1 MSEASYFSAD
11 EEKSIDEA
19 FAGLIES
26 YLQSKHRKKVDIISK
41 AFNFARQAHNGVRRH
56 SGEPYIM
63 HPLAVAQ
70 IVASEIGLGSTSIC
84 SALLHDVVEDTDY
97 TIDDIKNMFGPKIAQ
112 IVDGLTKIAG
122 GRFGEKASEQAE
134 NFKKL
139 LLTMSD
145 DIRVIIIKIA
155 DRLHNM
161 RTLEHLPL
169 RKQYKISGETLYIY
183 APLAYR
189 LGLNRIKTELE
200 DLSFR
205 FEHPDEYRSIQE
217 KLDLTKADR
226 ATAFQEFVAPIN
238 ARLQAMGL
246 KYEIL
251 RRVKAPYSIWRKM
264 NAKQLTFDEIYD
276 ILAVRIIF
284 EPTSPETELNECFG
298 IYLMLTQI
306 YKAHPDRLR
315 DWVTRPKSNGYQALH
330 VTLMGGRGEW
340 VEVQIRSTRMN
351 DIAEQGIAAHWKY
364 KAGAVEGVLEEDDSE
379 LNKWLGTIREILE
392 DPQPDAMDFLD
403 TIKLNL
409 FSTEIF
415 VFTPKGELRTMP
427 QGSTVLDFA
436 FTIHTYLGTHCIGA
450 KVNHKLETINY
461 VLKSGDQV
469 EVLTSKTQK
478 VAHDWLNFATTAE
491 ARAKLR
497 TILRKEDRD
506 SQKFGEAVFSQF
518 LKDQDLES
526 DSGKMDRIIAMHGFE
541 TREQLMI
548 AIGRREIIPGD
559 AEKAIL
565 TSDNSGSWY
574 SKLFWGKRKNAG
586 AQPLET
592 VQAEAKSHI
601 DIGQTLVITDHDIH
615 NYKMAECCSP
625 VPGDD
630 VIGFVDS
637 DGNVTIHQRKCQ
649 VAYKLKA
656 GQGNR
661 IIAVEWRTEST
672 LFPVTIYLKG
682 IDDIGMLGKL
692 SNAISDTSG
701 AAIRKVSLE
710 SDEGIFE
717 GAVQIMVH
725 SLDDV
730 SKIRKVLKRIPGIKT
745 VVRKEE

>member
-1 MSEASYFSAD
+1 MSEQSYFSPD
-11 EEKSIDEA
+11 EEKQIDEA
-19 FAGLIES
+19 FAHLIDS
-26 YLQSKHRKKVDIISK
+26 YLQSKHRKKVELITK
-41 AFNFARQAHNGVRRH
+41 AFNFARQAHNGIRRH

-63 HPLAVAQ
+63 HPIAVAQ

-97 TIDDIKNMFGPKIAQ
+97 TIDDIKNVFGPKIAQ

-122 GRFGEKASEQAE
+122 GRFGEKASAQAE

-200 DLSFR
+200 DLSFK
-205 FEHPDEYRSIQE
+205 FEHPEEYRQIQE
-217 KLDLTKADR
+217 KLNVTKAER
-226 ATAFQEFVAPIN
+226 ATAYQEFVAPIN
-238 ARLQAMGL
+238 EKLKAMGMR
-246 KYEIL
+246 YEIL

-264 NAKQLTFDEIYD
+264 NTKQLTFEEIYD

-284 EPTSPETELNECFG
+284 EPTSPETELSDCFN
-298 IYLMLTQI
+298 IYLMLTKI
-306 YKAHPDRLR
+306 YQSHPDRLR

-364 KAGAVEGVLEEDDSE
+364 KAGAVEGTLEEDDSE

-392 DPQPDAMDFLD
+392 DPQPDSMDFLD

-415 VFTPKGELRTMP
+415 IFTPKGEFRTMP

-436 FTIHTYLGTHCIGA
+436 FNIHTYLGTHCIGA
-450 KVNHKLETINY
+450 KVNHKLEPLNY
-461 VLKSGDQV
+461 VLQSGDQV
-469 EVLTSKTQK
+469 EILTSKSQK
-478 VAHDWLNFATTAE
+478 IAHEWMDFATTAA

-497 TILRKEDRD
+497 SLLRKEDREN
-506 SQKFGEAVFSQF
+506 QRFGEAIFSQF
-518 LKDQDLES
+518 LKDEDLES
-526 DSGKMDRIIAMHGFE
+526 DSGKMDKLVSLHGFE
-541 TREQLMI
+541 TREQFMI
-548 AIGRREIIPGD
+548 ALGRKEIILGD
-559 AEKAIL
+559 SEKSIIK
-565 TSDNSGSWY
+565 SDGSGSWY
-574 SKLFWGKRKNAG
+574 SKLLWGKRKSTHGTTGTQGEVKPGIN
-586 AQPLET
+586 
-592 VQAEAKSHI
+592 VKN
-601 DIGQTLVITDHDIH
+601 TLVLTDHDIH
-615 NYKMAECCSP
+615 LHTLAGCCNP

-630 VIGFVDS
+630 VIGFVDAE
-637 DGNVTIHQRKCQ
+637 GNVTIHQRKCE
-649 VAYKLKA
+649 VANKMKSA
-656 GQGNR
+656 QGNR
-661 IIAVEWRTEST
+661 IVTVEWHTEES
-672 LFPVTIYLKG
+672 LFPVTLYIKG
-682 IDDIGMLGKL
+682 IDSIGTLGRVTGVISEKL
-692 SNAISDTSG
+692 GTD
-701 AAIRKVSLE
+701 IRKISLE

-717 GAVQIMVH
+717 GTLQVLVHNLSEAV
-725 SLDDV
+725 
-730 SKIRKVLKRIPGIKT
+730 KIKNGLKKIEGIKT
-745 VVRKEE
+745 VARKEE

>member
-1 MSEASYFSAD
+1 MGEVRYFSQD
-11 EEKSIDEA
+11 EEKTIDEA
-19 FAGLIES
+19 FAGLSKS
-26 YLQSKHRKKVDIISK
+26 YLQSKHRKKIELVTK
-41 AFNFARQAHNGVRRH
+41 AFNFARQAHNGIRRH
-56 SGEPYIM
+56 SGEPYIL

-70 IVASEIGLGSTSIC
+70 IVSSEIGLGSTSIC
-84 SALLHDVVEDTDY
+84 AALLHDVVEDTDY
-97 TIDDIKNMFGPKIAQ
+97 TIDDINNVFGPKIAQ

-122 GRFGEKASEQAE
+122 GRFGENASSQAE

-161 RTLEHLPL
+161 RTLEHLPQ

-205 FEHPDEYRSIQE
+205 FEHPEEYSQIQA
-217 KLDLTKADR
+217 KLDRTKSERAD
-226 ATAFQEFVAPIN
+226 AFREFVTPID

-251 RRVKAPYSIWRKM
+251 RRVKSPYSIWRKM
-264 NAKQLTFDEIYD
+264 NTKQLSFEEIYD

-284 EPTSPETELNECFG
+284 EPTSDETELNECFN

-306 YKAHPDRLR
+306 YQSHPDRLR

-330 VTLMGGRGEW
+330 VTLMGNRGEW

-364 KAGAVEGVLEEDDSE
+364 KAGATGSLEEDDSE

-392 DPQPDAMDFLD
+392 DPQPDSMDFLD

-415 VFTPKGELRTMP
+415 IFTPKGEFKTMP
-427 QGSTVLDFA
+427 QGSTILDFA
-436 FTIHTYLGTHCIGA
+436 FSIHTDLGTHCIGA
-450 KVNHKLETINY
+450 KVNHKLEPLNY
-461 VLKSGDQV
+461 VLQSGDQV
-469 EVLTSKTQK
+469 EILTSKSQK
-478 VAHDWLNFATTAE
+478 ISHEWMDFATTAP

-497 TILRKEDRD
+497 SLLRKEDRENGR
-506 SQKFGEAVFSQF
+506 FGEALFNQF
-518 LKDQDLES
+518 VKENDLETDS
-526 DSGKMDRIIAMHGFE
+526 DKMDRLLSLHGFQ
-541 TREQLMI
+541 TREQFMI
-548 AIGRREIIPGD
+548 ALGRREMILGD
-559 AEKAIL
+559 EDK
-565 TSDNSGSWY
+565 SVMKNDSSGSWY
-574 SKLFWGKRKNAG
+574 SKLFGSHRKN
-586 AQPLET
+586 PEENT
-592 VQAEAKSHI
+592 VSDNHRDVDVNRA
-601 DIGQTLVITDHDIH
+601 LVITDHDIH
-615 NYKMAECCSP
+615 NYTLADCCNP

-630 VIGFVDS
+630 VIGFIGS
-637 DGNVTIHQRKCQ
+637 DGSVTIHQRKCE
-649 VAYKLKA
+649 VANRMTS

-661 IIAVEWRTEST
+661 IVTVEWRTEET
-672 LFPVTIYLKG
+672 LFPVTIFMKG
-682 IDDIGMLGKL
+682 IDSIGTLGKVSEVIAGQL
-692 SNAISDTSG
+692 KVN
-701 AAIRKVSLE
+701 IRKVSLE
-710 SDEGIFE
+710 SVEGIFE
-717 GAVQIMVH
+717 GTIQVLVH
-725 SLDDV
+725 SISDI
-730 SKIRKVLKRIPGIKT
+730 SRIRSGLKKIPGIKT